1 MHMLYCIPRYD
12 SAAMGNHIHTEVIA
26 AWQQQGV
33 TAEVLSLA
41 AGQTT
46 LTTSVEEGVVVHR
59 LPVSANW
66 PLKLANRVC
75 GSLLPYPY
83 LAGAVWHFRR
93 FLATRRYD
101 LIHCETAFPLG
112 LMVTLVPPSQRP
124 PLALTLPGA
133 DIMAEPEF
141 DYGYGRFRVVRWL
154 LPWIF
159 RQAAVLRADSPQ
171 LGELAVRLGANPRKV
186 VPIPYNITADS
197 FPPSGDLQTLRRTS
211 RAQLVAKH
219 HLDPARPIIVS
230 LNRLHPFKGIA
241 YLVDAMAHV
250 QRAGLAPQL
259 LIVGPSRST
268 PRFGDYGHYLAQRA
282 AKHNL
287 SADVLLVG
295 GVPHAETMS
304 YMAAADLAV
313 VPSVAESFS
322 RVVLEAAAVGTPPI
336 VTRTT
341 GVSDYVAAAE
351 AGRVV
356 DPRSGAAIAEAIVEL
371 LRDPAAW
378 AACSRQAYA
387 LAPNFSS
394 EHIAGTLLEL
404 YRPIV
409 KQAKRDAS
417 LPSFLTNP

>member
-1 MHMLYCIPRYD
+1 MHILYCIPRYD
-12 SAAMGNHIHTEVIA
+12 SAAMGNRIHTEVIA
-26 AWQQQGV
+26 AWRQHGV

-41 AGQTT
+41 AGQPT
-46 LTTSVEEGVVVHR
+46 LSTSVEEGVVVHR

-66 PLKLANRVC
+66 PLKVANRLC

-101 LIHCETAFPLG
+101 LIHSETAFPLG
-112 LMVTLVPPSQRP
+112 LMVAMVPPRQRP

-141 DYGYGRFRVVRWL
+141 DYGYGRFRTVRWL

-159 RQAAVLRADSPQ
+159 RQAALLRADSPQ
-171 LGELAVRLGANPRKV
+171 LGELAVRLGANPRKL
-186 VPIPYNITADS
+186 VPMPYNITADS
-197 FPPSGDLQTLRRTS
+197 FPPPGDLHALRRTS
-211 RAQLVAKH
+211 RAQIVAKH
-219 HLDPARPIIVS
+219 QLDPARPIIVS

-241 YLVDAMAHV
+241 YLVDAMPHLR
-250 QRAGLAPQL
+250 QAGLAPQL
-259 LIVGPSRST
+259 LIVGPSRTT
-268 PRFGDYGHYLAQRA
+268 PRFGDYGAYLAQRA

-295 GVPHAETMS
+295 GVPHEETMR

-356 DPRSGAAIAEAIVEL
+356 DPRSGASIAEAIIEL
-371 LRDPAAW
+371 LGNPDAW
-378 AACSRQAYA
+378 AACSRRAYA

-394 EHIAGTLLEL
+394 ERIAGALLEL

-409 KQAKRDAS
+409 ERVSKNRFEV
-417 LPSFLTNP
+417 PSY